1 MLKISGNPGI
11 SRCGHGFGP
20 DVLTIL
26 LQELSRTL
34 SRAFPSLSHSW
45 EASRILPP
53 APSSSPSRR
62 RGSGRCFLFTF
73 YPRRRFAPET
83 DPSKPSKT
91 EFFRFA
97 GSLHL
102 PPFAHRNKKSTRF
115 LSKSGAFVWLR
126 GKDLNQRPPGY
137 EPDELPAAL
146 PRDIYLACK

>member
-53 APSSSPSRR
+53 PRRLRR
-62 RGSGRCFLFTF
+62 RVDGVPGGVFCSLFTR
-73 YPRRRFAPET
+73 YAGLPPKQIRLNR
-83 DPSKPSKT
+83 SKT

-126 GKDLNQRPPGY
+126 RQDLNLRPSGY
-137 EPDELPAAL
+137 EPDELPNCST
-146 PRDIYLACK
+146 PRYKAF